1 MERIHA
7 SCVVLGEC
15 GVLIRGPSGS
25 GKSSLAR
32 QLLFEAG
39 RGGRFARLV
48 SDDRL
53 EVEARHGRVLARA
66 VALIEG
72 RLEIRGVGIVAL
84 RHERA
89 AVIRVV
95 VDCEPEKPSRLPASA
110 ETCTTV
116 CDIRLRRMVHHGDPA
131 LAQIVA
137 CLCGQG
143 DTVMTL
149 L

>member
-1 MERIHA
+1 
-7 SCVVLGEC
+7 VLGEC

-53 EVEARHGRVLARA
+53 EVEERHGRVLARA
-66 VALIEG
+66 VAPIEG

-84 RHERA
+84 GHEGA

-95 VDCEPEKPSRLPASA
+95 VDCGPEKPSRMPAA
-110 ETCTTV
+110 IEGVATV
-116 CDIRLRRMVHHGDPA
+116 CGIPLRRFVHHGEA
-131 LAQIVA
+131 TLAHIVA